1 MLTSAVAY
9 TYAIDDLKN
18 NVDDKGFY
26 TAKQIDL
33 IYDFTPASFTDDE
46 KAWPCLLLN
55 YWFSLAMVELN
66 GFSAEGIMDDTGVSS
81 EAIAHAMDRARGKYH
96 NTLIPIAP
104 PTFKATSAAWLNRGY
119 DVASEAQPGDVVVN
133 KRMVALYKD
142 SGWLSV
148 SCIGG
153 FTYGKCEI
161 STLPSCLVQV
171 RRV

>member
-1 MLTSAVAY
+1 MLTSEIAFR
-9 TYAIDDLKN
+9 YALDDLN
-18 NVDDKGFY
+18 HVDERGFY
-26 TAKQIDL
+26 TQKHIDL

-81 EAIAHAMDRARGKYH
+81 EAIAHAMDRARGK
-96 NTLIPIAP
+96 NTNTYVAIAP
-104 PTFKATSAAWLNRGY
+104 PTYKATPQAWSDRGY
-119 DVASEAQPGDVVVN
+119 DVGSEARAGDVVVHS
-133 KRMVALYKD
+133 RIAALYIE

-148 SCIGG
+148 RCIGG
-153 FTYGKCEI
+153 FEYGKVEM